1 MDEKLKKV
9 LGRLQTQCSK
19 REYCSSEILAKA
31 VKLLEGDS
39 EAAAQVL
46 ESLVADKYVS
56 DLRYASAFAREK
68 SSIQGW
74 GKVKIAYMLSAKGIS
89 RETIN
94 EAFGEIDTDSAAR
107 KLENVIRVKYRL
119 LADDPQ
125 CKIKLLKFA
134 LGRGY
139 SYDEVRSVVD
149 SVMSSGELL

>member
-1 MDEKLKKV
+1 MEEREKKV
-9 LGRLQTQCSK
+9 LARLQAQCSK
-19 REYCSSEILAKA
+19 REYCSRDILAKA
-31 VKLLEGDS
+31 VKLLEGDV
-39 EAAAQVL
+39 EAASRVL
-46 ESLVADKYVS
+46 ASLVEDKYVS

-89 RETIN
+89 RDTIN
-94 EAFGEIDTDSAAR
+94 EAFEDIDDDSASR

-125 CKIKLLKFA
+125 CKIKLLRFA
-134 LGRGY
+134 LSRGY

-149 SVMSSGELL
+149 KVMTDGGNI

>member
-1 MDEKLKKV
+1 MDENVKKV
-9 LGRLQTQCSK
+9 LARLQAQCSK
-19 REYCSSEILAKA
+19 REYCSRDILAKA
-31 VKLLEGDS
+31 VKLLEGDADAAS
-39 EAAAQVL
+39 EVL
-46 ESLVADKYVS
+46 ASLVEEKYVS

-89 RETIN
+89 RDTIN
-94 EAFGEIDTDSAAR
+94 EAFEDIDDDSASR

-134 LGRGY
+134 LSRGY
-139 SYDEVRSVVD
+139 SYDEVKSVVD
-149 SVMSSGELL
+149 RVMTDGECI

>member
-1 MDEKLKKV
+1 MKKV

-31 VKLLEGDS
+31 VKMLEGDS

-89 RETIN
+89 RDTIN
-94 EAFGEIDTDSAAR
+94 EAFEDIDDDSASR

-125 CKIKLLKFA
+125 CKLKLLRFA

-139 SYDEVRSVVD
+139 SYDEVKNIID
-149 SVMSSGELL
+149 KVMTDGDAI